1 MKRISIM
8 SLGLGMAVLLVLTGT
23 GIATPMEMDQSSESF
38 VDQILHSWRG
48 FATNDH
54 ESHVLRVSIESVSL
68 IEPTQIRKLLAV
80 NSSVEEIYDQIRK
93 ERGEVT
99 SKGYL
104 RLGKAITGAKSNPE
118 GTDILNFT
126 VGSQGIY
133 ELVNMKMS
141 SSGNYTII
149 DSDVAERGY
158 SEQNRSAKI
167 MGHMTVNI
175 ADLDPD
181 RWAELSEGQLT
192 MNGGPFPGKYK
203 VLLETQSRE
212 STFGNTSWGINLLDQ
227 EDLLDQAYGPS
238 MNVSQSEDLS

>member
-1 MKRISIM
+1 
-8 SLGLGMAVLLVLTGT
+8 
-23 GIATPMEMDQSSESF
+23 
-38 VDQILHSWRG
+38 
-48 FATNDH
+48 
-54 ESHVLRVSIESVSL
+54 
-68 IEPTQIRKLLAV
+68 
-80 NSSVEEIYDQIRK
+80 
-93 ERGEVT
+93 
-99 SKGYL
+99 
-104 RLGKAITGAKSNPE
+104 
-118 GTDILNFT
+118 
-126 VGSQGIY
+126 
-133 ELVNMKMS
+133 
-141 SSGNYTII
+141 
-149 DSDVAERGY
+149 
-158 SEQNRSAKI
+158 